1 MSRYGVPVALATID
15 ATAQV
20 INQIMWI
27 MRPSK
32 LVAISKSRQ
41 RLGEPNAPELAVD

>member
-1 MSRYGVPVALATID
+1 MAFPWRLPTID
-15 ATAQV
+15 ATAQG
-20 INQIMWI
+20 INQIIWI